1 MARDLRRCGRAVW
14 DEWLTSHRSDHNSQ
28 IRPQLTD
35 PAHVA
40 RASENQQMQ
49 RAPGAL
55 HSPSTPHR
63 PGTPRAPDH
72 CRAQV
77 LVSTGVAWSADR
89 HAPRVTTIRPPD
101 AGPGRT
107 DPRPHHLATTHPPH
121 QPHPT
126 TPETRSQ
133 KPRDLTAPETLPQH
147 KTRPP
152 RPSRRARPMPRD
164 VQSVGW
170 TSSSDMPRPGL
181 GRCVGL
187 VSGVATRTW

>member
-1 MARDLRRCGRAVW
+1 MKDRR
-14 DEWLTSHRSDHNSQ
+14 LTDSAHNSQ

-35 PAHVA
+35 PARVA
-40 RASENQQMQ
+40 WAGERQQVQ
-49 RAPGAL
+49 CAPGA
-55 HSPSTPHR
+55 
-63 PGTPRAPDH
+63 PRAPDH
-72 CRAQV
+72 CGA
-77 LVSTGVAWSADR
+77 LVSAVTGVTWSASR
-89 HAPRVTTIRPPD
+89 RPPRVPTIHPRTPDRAPP
-101 AGPGRT
+101 GPR
-107 DPRPHHLATTHPPH
+107 RHHLATTHPPH